1 MLPSIKGIDEN
12 ETYLSNPIVQQF
24 SDEAAIIAQAVEEG
38 TAIGFEHG
46 PSAQA
51 GLLAN
56 QGIIEEMFQDIIT
69 NGTDVETA
77 AKAAE
82 DELNEIF
89 ATMVA

>member
-1 MLPSIKGIDEN
+1 
-12 ETYLSNPIVQQF
+12 
-24 SDEAAIIAQAVEEG
+24 
-38 TAIGFEHG
+38 
-46 PSAQA
+46 
-51 GLLAN
+51 
-56 QGIIEEMFQDIIT
+56 MFQDIIT